1 MADLAPL
8 LFSVALG
15 IGLAAACGLRVFLPL
30 FVTSVLAHFDVGGTG
45 LREGFSWLASGPAMI
60 ALGTAMVVEVLAYYI
75 PLLDHALD
83 VIAVPLS
90 TAAGTLVAIS
100 TMVDLPPGLAW
111 GLAIVAGG
119 GVAGLVSAGTAITR
133 VASTT
138 TTGGLGNPVVA
149 TAESGA
155 AVTLS
160 LVAWFVPVLALVVVI
175 LLLWLSVRWLAGRWS
190 GRRSR

>member
-1 MADLAPL
+1 
-8 LFSVALG
+8 
-15 IGLAAACGLRVFLPL
+15 
-30 FVTSVLAHFDVGGTG
+30 
-45 LREGFSWLASGPAMI
+45 MI